1 MSIKLAIDMGTSL
14 TNIYQTGNGIVL
26 SEPSAVAVVS
36 NTSTVKAIGLD
47 AKRLVGK
54 TAENTTIIFPVFE
67 GEIVNENMAA
77 EMLKYFLEKLNL
89 KGGRKNIEVVF
100 SIPCGGD
107 GLLIDKYKKVA
118 YLCGIKKA
126 DFVIVPILSALG
138 QNIPLNEFSPCF
150 VVDIGGGTTNIAAFS
165 LDGVIAGVS
174 MNIGGGN
181 IDAHLI
187 DFIAERYSLK
197 IGLLTA
203 ERLKITAGSLINK
216 DMTSGL
222 INGRDI
228 TSGRPRSVSVTA
240 ESINYPIKI
249 YIDKIIEYTENVLSK
264 LPAEVSAEIRHTG
277 IYLSGGTAKLAGIGN
292 YFSKKLNM
300 NVNVAEDSDMS
311 VVQGGGVAIGNNEI
325 LNVIKLKIR

>member
-1 MSIKLAIDMGTSL
+1 MGIKLAIDMGTSL

-26 SEPSAVAVVS
+26 SEPSAVAIVS
-36 NTSTVKAIGLD
+36 NTNNVKAIGLD

-77 EMLKYFLEKLNL
+77 AMLSYFLEKLNL
-89 KGGRKNIEVVF
+89 KGGLKGIEAVF
-100 SIPCGGD
+100 SVPCGAD
-107 GLLIDKYKKVA
+107 ALLIEKYKRVA
-118 YLCGIKKA
+118 YICGIKKTVFA
-126 DFVIVPILSALG
+126 IVPVLSALG

-150 VVDIGGGTTNIAAFS
+150 VIDVGGGTTNIAAFS
-165 LDGVIAGVS
+165 LDGVIAGIC

-187 DFIAERYSLK
+187 DYIAEKYSLK

-203 ERLKITAGSLINK
+203 EKLKITAGSLINK
-216 DMTSGL
+216 DMTSGI

-228 TSGRPRSVSVTA
+228 MSGRPRSVSVTA
-240 ESINYPIKI
+240 ESISYPIRI
-249 YIDKIIEYTENVLSK
+249 YIDKIIEYTENVLGK

-277 IYLSGGTAKLAGIGN
+277 IFLSGGTAKLAGIGD

-300 NVNVAEDSDMS
+300 NVNVAEEPEMS
-311 VVQGGGVAIGNNEI
+311 VVQGGGVAIGNNAI
-325 LNVIKLKIR
+325 LNAIMLKIN